1 MDFTSLKQRT
11 QHFLAKGRG
20 CWLAL
25 QSGAARLV
33 PAALRGRVGPALEAT
48 WVWLARSPH
57 LGPLSIIILCG
68 VVLVALALG
77 YHESFVP
84 WMPESGLEIPPAWR
98 APPLSSLFYHCVSP
112 YLKLMGILGGLMFHL
127 ALLRS
132 STEVRR
138 LIVPLWIACSFVAV
152 WVVMADYYDYK
163 ETADTVLVGQPFSA
177 WAFAGKAVAL
187 VLLILAPAMSLT
199 YYQRC
204 MVWEKHLLRSI
215 AQPLAFCILSIACIV
230 ILFDVQDNLKDFQK
244 QKLPPVQIMA
254 FYVNLFPH
262 IFVEAAS
269 PGLVLAS
276 IFALLRFVRF
286 NEMVSL
292 MNAGLSLM
300 TLARPILI
308 LSAFICLLAMAAN
321 YHWAPR
327 AEGQRQVIVKGLKRT
342 SSSGIMHAAVMH
354 YNEKDRRV
362 WFIGTVPYN
371 LKEDRMKRLQ
381 VHELD
386 KNGLPKRGIYAS
398 SALWWPQGL
407 WSFYRGYEVTYE
419 DGVPKK
425 SASFEIS
432 TTGLQRL
439 DAWWKETP
447 WDIMVSTLNP
457 NNMGVPELAAYLETP
472 GMVKE
477 ETLRRHYTAELW
489 HRLTYPWQG
498 FMLVVL
504 ALGLL
509 CQNSRK
515 GNLGGTGLM
524 LAAFVINHFLLN
536 NVSIS
541 LARSAQIPPR
551 VAAWLPHVAV
561 GIPAL
566 LLLWWRAYGT
576 TNPFS
581 SSLKELKSHGWR
593 DRWRIL
599 RGRRTRPWRGRRF
612 RASWLNEGTDS
623 V

>member
-1 MDFTSLKQRT
+1 
-11 QHFLAKGRG
+11 
-20 CWLAL
+20 
-25 QSGAARLV
+25 
-33 PAALRGRVGPALEAT
+33 
-48 WVWLARSPH
+48 
-57 LGPLSIIILCG
+57 
-68 VVLVALALG
+68 
-77 YHESFVP
+77 
-84 WMPESGLEIPPAWR
+84 
-98 APPLSSLFYHCVSP
+98 
-112 YLKLMGILGGLMFHL
+112 
-127 ALLRS
+127 
-132 STEVRR
+132 
-138 LIVPLWIACSFVAV
+138 
-152 WVVMADYYDYK
+152 
-163 ETADTVLVGQPFSA
+163 
-177 WAFAGKAVAL
+177 
-187 VLLILAPAMSLT
+187 VLLVLAPALSLT

-204 MVWEKHLLRSI
+204 MVWEKHLLRSV

-244 QKLPPVQIMA
+244 QKVPPVQIMA
-254 FYVNLFPH
+254 FYVNLFPQ

-292 MNAGLSLM
+292 MNAGLSLVTIARPVL
-300 TLARPILI
+300 TLA
-308 LSAFICLLAMAAN
+308 AFICLLAMAAN

-354 YNEKDRRV
+354 FNEKDRRL

-371 LKEDRMKRLQ
+371 LREDRMKRLH

-386 KNGLPKRGIYAS
+386 EQGLPKRGIYAA

-419 DGVPKK
+419 EGVPKK
-425 SASFEIS
+425 STSFATSAS
-432 TTGLQRL
+432 GLQRL

-477 ETLRRHYTAELW
+477 QTLRRHYAAELW

-515 GNLGGTGLM
+515 GNLSSTGLM
-524 LAAFVINHFLLN
+524 LAAFVVNHFLLN
-536 NVSIS
+536 NVAIS
-541 LARSAQIPPR
+541 LARSAQIPPM
-551 VAAWLPHVAV
+551 VAAWLPHLAV
-561 GIPAL
+561 GVPAI
-566 LLLWWRAYGT
+566 LLLWWRAYGR
-576 TNPFS
+576 TNPFENAT
-581 SSLKELKSHGWR
+581 ELKAHRWR

-612 RASWLNEGTDS
+612 RASWLNEGS
-623 V
+623 RSL